1 MKAFNA
7 KRVILMDGMDVPEA
21 LRRRI
26 SMDEVIA
33 AKFRRGT
40 EERRPWIQVRELFR

>member
-1 MKAFNA
+1 MAFNA
-7 KRVILMDGMDVPEA
+7 RRVILMNGMDVFDA

-26 SMDEVIA
+26 SLDEVIA

-40 EERRPWIQVRELFR
+40 EERRPLIEVRELFL